1 MKDIKVTELT
11 EENELSAEEA
21 AAVKGGPAYIKI
33 GDIKG
38 EARLSRPTIQK
49 PAAGYTEVE
58 WTY

>member
-11 EENELSAEEA
+11 EEKVISADEA
-21 AAVKGGPAYIKI
+21 AAVKGGPAYIKL

-38 EARLSRPTIQK
+38 ESRLARPTVQK
-49 PAAGYTEVE
+49 PATGYTEVE